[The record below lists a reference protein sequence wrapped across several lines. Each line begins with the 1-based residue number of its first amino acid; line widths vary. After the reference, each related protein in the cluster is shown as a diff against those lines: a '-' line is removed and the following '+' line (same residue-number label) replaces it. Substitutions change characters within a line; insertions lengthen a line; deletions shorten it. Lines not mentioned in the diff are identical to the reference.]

1 MISAFDVAI
10 LSHAVESAISRLTKE
25 RDEARAELAALRAE
39 AKAVVGPFARD
50 VATLASNHAYNFV
63 IALRGPN
70 NEHLLTL
77 LASDFEAA
85 RAFLTKLG
93 E

>member
-1 MISAFDVAI
+1 MSYENDAPTCGINYESYSAH
-10 LSHAVESAISRLTKE
+10 LEKKLRLAE
-25 RDEARAELAALRAE
+25 AELAALRAE
-39 AKAVVGPFARD
+39 AKAAVGPFARD
-50 VATLASNHAYNFV
+50 VATLASNHAYNFA
-63 IALRGPN
+63 ITLRGPN

-85 RAFLTKLG
+85 RALLAKLG

>member
-1 MISAFDVAI
+1 MDRTEETDLARALRRLDVAGDM
-10 LSHAVESAISRLTKE
+10 AAMDKQT
-25 RDEARAELAALRAE
+25 LADLRAE
-39 AKAVVGPFARD
+39 AKAVVRPFARD
-50 VATLASNHAYNFV
+50 VATLASNHAYNFA
-63 IALRGPN
+63 ITLRGPN

-85 RAFLTKLG
+85 RALLAKLG